1 MAKKNDNGLYLPLR
15 VDLEAWEASL
25 ASLDGPLLEKM
36 RMLRSEMKDLTME
49 YDVKIS
55 NAKAAGDSVK
65 ALELEFEKLNE
76 QQKLQESTVKGLN
89 EAYEKSVT
97 ETGKYSAQSKELLKN
112 LQQQQIALNKTKQ
125 AINDLNAAQR
135 AKRDNEAAR
144 LVAEQQKAEAERL
157 AAAKKA
163 EAERLALEKR
173 AEAERLAAAK
183 RAGVAQESVEKK
195 LLYLKQTNYQR
206 AIQQI
211 SDERDAYIK
220 AGADKAKADK
230 LFAEQKAQIDAE
242 FNKSSIAKLNDELKM
257 LSPTYA
263 AITRIGSTIASVV
276 KSTGA
281 LGVAASGAVATF
293 LGMRKITDILN
304 ETAEAAGKANEPIYQ
319 LREELNTSYEEAERL
334 HGIMQMDGIAGETFA
349 QTINKL
355 NKQLLKAGENG
366 NLASDMLTRFGAELR
381 NQDGSRKSTIEQLQE
396 LSEAYKR
403 AASVGA
409 GRDFLTAT
417 GTAPLVHILA
427 DLDGYT
433 ERWERIRVEYKKD
446 YDASH
451 ALMEANNGVIESE
464 RQLATVKGEVFTG
477 QALKNKENEIRANVA
492 EAEIIK
498 KNRDS
503 YLEYAKTMGDIAETF
518 TKAKLTASVFW
529 KELVLGAKDALS
541 SLEPVADAVG
551 WVWDKLKPVLKYAG
565 PGFTAFDFLSEKWKK
580 ASEEAEKYYQEAKK
594 AVDVKPKKDFKER
607 DPEAEREA
615 DKQAAA
621 AEKKAADAQLSLSK
635 ALQAAKQSDY
645 ENDIQRIADER
656 DEYIKAGADKLQADE
671 LYAIKKAAIDSKYA
685 EKAASNKDV
694 EKAKQAQ
701 SQITA
706 VFQTETERR
715 IAEIERQRDAWIKA
729 GADEVEATKAAQA
742 QIREARMSEA
752 ERTLQQRAKLI
763 KRAQVEM
770 AKGGD
775 WEGRMRSWADDE
787 YIRGLGV
794 NRKDIAWAQRY
805 GFDKINELGNAR
817 ERVLGSIVGGGGVTN
832 NNNTTVNID
841 RPVLTDES
849 LINQLVDR
857 VADKLVPVAEKAFG
871 QSANAY

>member
-36 RMLRSEMKDLTME
+36 RMLRSEMSDLTME
-49 YDVKIS
+49 YNVKIS
-55 NAKAAGDSVK
+55 NAKAAGDNLK
-65 ALELEFEKLNE
+65 AIQLEM
-76 QQKLQESTVKGLN
+76 QKLTEMEKVQTATVQGLSQ
-89 EAYEKSVT
+89 AYQKSVAS
-97 ETGKYSAQSKELLKN
+97 TGQYSKQSKELLKN
-112 LQQQQIALNKTKQ
+112 LQLQQLALNKTRMALDNMQ
-125 AINDLNAAQR
+125 GSLGGSLVSALRSASPEFARFADLANAAAVNL
-135 AKRDNEAAR
+135 AKIAPA
-144 LVAEQQKAEAERL
+144 
-157 AAAKKA
+157 
-163 EAERLALEKR
+163 
-173 AEAERLAAAK
+173 
-183 RAGVAQESVEKK
+183 SK
-195 LLYLKQTNYQR
+195 L
-206 AIQQI
+206 
-211 SDERDAYIK
+211 
-220 AGADKAKADK
+220 
-230 LFAEQKAQIDAE
+230 
-242 FNKSSIAKLNDELKM
+242 SIAAMGK
-257 LSPTYA
+257 
-263 AITRIGSTIASVV
+263 IGLAVGALVLAGKGMASVANSV
-276 KSTGA
+276 SE
-281 LGVAASGAVATF
+281 V
-293 LGMRKITDILN
+293 
-304 ETAEAAGKANEPIYQ
+304 AEAAGKANEPIYQ
-319 LREELNTSYEEAERL
+319 LREELNTSYEEAEKL
-334 HGIMQMDGIAGETFA
+334 HGIMQMDGISGEVFA
-349 QTINKL
+349 QTVNKL

-381 NQDGSRKSTIEQLQE
+381 NQDGSRKSTIEQLKE
-396 LSEAYKR
+396 LSEAYQR

-417 GTAPLVHILA
+417 GTTPLVHILA

-464 RQLATVKGEVFTG
+464 RQLATVKGEVFTE

-503 YLEYAKTMGDIAETF
+503 YLEYAKVMGDIAETF

-565 PGFTAFDFLSEKWKK
+565 AGSTAFDFLSEKWKK

-594 AVDVKPKKDFKER
+594 AVDVKPKKTDFKER

-615 DKQAAA
+615 AKQAAE
-621 AEKKAADAQLSLSK
+621 AEKKQADAQLKLSRE
-635 ALQAAKQSDY
+635 LQAAKQSDY

-685 EKAASNKDV
+685 EKAKNNQDV

-706 VFQTETERR
+706 VFQSETERR
-715 IAEIERQRDAWIKA
+715 IAEIERQKQAWIKA
-729 GADEVEATKAAQA
+729 GADEVEAARAAQA

-763 KRAQVEM
+763 KRAQIEQQ
-770 AKGGD
+770 KGGD
-775 WEGRMRSWADDE
+775 WEGRLKSWADDE

-817 ERVLGSIVGGGGVTN
+817 DRVLGSIVGGGS
-832 NNNTTVNID
+832 TVNA
-841 RPVLTDES
+841 PVTINMDNTVVENES
-849 LINQLVDR
+849 AMVSLANR
-857 VADKLVPVAEKAFG
+857 VAAIMLPTIQQALG
-871 QSANAY
+871 NAGYVENGYAR

>member
-15 VDLEAWEASL
+15 VDLDAWEASL
-25 ASLDGPLLEKM
+25 AALDGPLLEKM
-36 RMLRSEMKDLTME
+36 RMLRSEMSDLTME
-49 YDVKIS
+49 YNVKIS
-55 NAKAAGDSVK
+55 NAKAAGDNLK
-65 ALELEFEKLNE
+65 AIQLEM
-76 QQKLQESTVKGLN
+76 QKLTEMEKIQTATVQGLSQ
-89 EAYEKSVT
+89 AYQKSVAS
-97 ETGKYSAQSKELLKN
+97 TGQYSKQSKELLRN
-112 LQQQQIALNKTKQ
+112 LQAQQLALNKTRMALDNMQ
-125 AINDLNAAQR
+125 GSLGGSLVFALRSASPEFARFADLANAAAVNL
-135 AKRDNEAAR
+135 AKIAPA
-144 LVAEQQKAEAERL
+144 
-157 AAAKKA
+157 
-163 EAERLALEKR
+163 
-173 AEAERLAAAK
+173 
-183 RAGVAQESVEKK
+183 SK
-195 LLYLKQTNYQR
+195 L
-206 AIQQI
+206 
-211 SDERDAYIK
+211 
-220 AGADKAKADK
+220 
-230 LFAEQKAQIDAE
+230 
-242 FNKSSIAKLNDELKM
+242 SIAAMGKVGL
-257 LSPTYA
+257 A
-263 AITRIGSTIASVV
+263 V
-276 KSTGA
+276 GA
-281 LGVAASGAVATF
+281 LVLAGKGMSAVA
-293 LGMRKITDILN
+293 N
-304 ETAEAAGKANEPIYQ
+304 SVSEVAEAAGKANEPIYQ
-319 LREELNTSYEEAERL
+319 LREELNTSYEEAEKL

-381 NQDGSRKSTIEQLQE
+381 NQDGSRKSTIEQLKE
-396 LSEAYKR
+396 LSAAYQR

-417 GTAPLVHILA
+417 GTTPLVHILA

-464 RQLATVKGEVFTG
+464 RQLATVKGDVFTE
-477 QALKNKENEIRANVA
+477 QALRNKENEIRANVA

-503 YLEYAKTMGDIAETF
+503 YLEYAKVMGDIAETF

-565 PGFTAFDFLSEKWKK
+565 PGFTAFDYLSEKWAK
-580 ASEEAEKYYQEAKK
+580 ASAEAEKYYQEAKK
-594 AVDVKPKKDFKER
+594 AVDVKPKKEFKER

-615 DKQAAA
+615 AKQAAA

-671 LYAIKKAAIDSKYA
+671 LYAVKKAAIDSKYA
-685 EKAASNKDV
+685 EKASGKQDI

-701 SQITA
+701 SQITS

-715 IAEIERQRDAWIKA
+715 IAEINRQREAWIKA
-729 GADEVEATKAAQA
+729 GADEVEATRAAQA

-763 KRAQVEM
+763 KRAQIEQQ
-770 AKGGD
+770 KGGD
-775 WEGRMRSWADDE
+775 WEGRLKSWADDE

-817 ERVLGSIVGGGGVTN
+817 DRVLGSIVGGGGVTN

-849 LINQLVDR
+849 LINQLVDK
-857 VADKLVPVAEKAFG
+857 VTDKLIPAMEKSFG